1 MLTLTKDIVIADSL
15 YVQKIIF
22 LPSLGHHSMDII
34 VGVNLG
40 GLGQRSNHLLF
51 RRFRS
56 FAGGSLITAPAQLQ
70 ATDAVVYTAHPN
82 APVVYTALCLRGIT
96 AL

>member
-15 YVQKIIF
+15 YAEKIIF

-40 GLGQRSNHLLF
+40 GLGQRNAQALIKRSKDGEWNGMG
-51 RRFRS
+51 RR
-56 FAGGSLITAPAQLQ
+56 
-70 ATDAVVYTAHPN
+70 ATDVSFV
-82 APVVYTALCLRGIT
+82 ALLASLEEDIGDINIF
-96 AL
+96 